1 MVSLMKPEI
10 LSSALKKLS
19 SVRAGAMAA
28 GLSWL
33 SVMAGCAADR
43 NWAAPKPTAPES
55 LASNR
60 SLAHATVD
68 SSAWPADTWWHSFGD
83 PQLDRLID
91 EALAGSPSLAIAE
104 ARLHAAEAL
113 VTQANG
119 ARRPSTTVDAQTTR
133 ERYSANDIYPPP
145 YGGGWVTESRLALD
159 FSYDLDFWGRNR
171 KVLESAQASVNAAD
185 ADRAAARLALT
196 VALTRAYIQLDL
208 QYALHDVALDNLKQE
223 TSLLDLTQ
231 QRVSAGL
238 ETVARVGQQQA
249 ITALT
254 RAGVT
259 YTQASIDLAKSEI
272 AAIVAAGPDRGLDL
286 SRPQLAPPE
295 KIALPAALPADLIGR
310 RPDIRAQQ
318 WRVEAASR
326 GVAAAEADFY
336 PNINLTAFAGLQ
348 SIALGTLINGGSR
361 TYGAGPALHL
371 PIFNRGELQG
381 ALQSQRARYE
391 ESIGQYDATLIG
403 AVRDVANVITNWN
416 ALEEEIAEEQEAQV
430 AAENAYSVTVDRYKA
445 GLDNYLT
452 VLSSQ
457 NQLLLTHA
465 LRAELAARRMSLSTD
480 LVRALGGGYTPS
492 SSTWPISN

>member
-1 MVSLMKPEI
+1 MKSKI
-10 LSSALKKLS
+10 LLLSALCL
-19 SVRAGAMAA
+19 
-28 GLSWL
+28 
-33 SVMAGCAADR
+33 AGCAADR
-43 NWAAPKPTAPES
+43 NWIAPKPTAPQS
-55 LASNR
+55 LASSR

-68 SSAWPADTWWHSFGD
+68 ASAWPADTWWHSFGD

-104 ARLHAAEAL
+104 ARLHAAQAL

-119 ARRPSTTVDAQTTR
+119 ARRPSTTVDAQSTR
-133 ERYSANDIYPPP
+133 ERFSANDIYPPP
-145 YGGGWVTESRLALD
+145 FGGGWVTESRAALD
-159 FSYDLDFWGRNR
+159 FSYDLDFWGHNR
-171 KVLESAQASVNAAD
+171 KLLESAQANVNAAA

-208 QYALHDVALDNLKQE
+208 QYALHDVSLDNLKQE

-259 YTQASIDLAKSEI
+259 YTQSSIDLAKAEI
-272 AAIVAAGPDRGLDL
+272 AAIVGAGPDRGLEL
-286 SRPQLAPPE
+286 SRPHLAAPD

-310 RPDIRAQQ
+310 RPDIVAQR

-348 SIALGTLINGGSR
+348 SIALGTLLNGESR
-361 TYGAGPALHL
+361 TYGVGPALHL

-381 ALQSQRARYE
+381 ALQGQRARYE

-416 ALEEEIAEEQEAQV
+416 ALEEESAEEQEAQV
-430 AAENAYSVTVDRYKA
+430 AAENAYSITVDRYKA

-480 LVRALGGGYTPS
+480 LVRALGGGYAPS